1 MAEETGSVETGNPE
15 AAVDASVSASA
26 TPGQPPAATQG
37 AWIDSVSDTDL
48 RGWAENK
55 GLQNGNFENVLNS
68 YHNLEKMM
76 GADRAG
82 RTVTLLD
89 DTSTPE
95 QTDTFYNRLGR
106 PETPD
111 AYSFALGEGAD
122 TARLDGLRATAHQ
135 LGITDKQFSGL
146 AEADSAYFSHVVE
159 QQGQAE
165 QLAAVDAEN
174 ALRQEWGAAFDQ
186 NIQGVEQ
193 YAAQLGM
200 TEAHLVGLRD
210 SMGPV
215 EAMKFVHSLGGK
227 LGEDSVDQGESVTG
241 GMLTPAAAQQQLGEL
256 SMNKEYMEAWL
267 NRTHPG
273 HKAAVEKKST
283 LARQAAGQAP

>member
-1 MAEETGSVETGNPE
+1 
-15 AAVDASVSASA
+15 
-26 TPGQPPAATQG
+26 
-37 AWIDSVSDTDL
+37 
-48 RGWAENK
+48 
-55 GLQNGNFENVLNS
+55 
-68 YHNLEKMM
+68 
-76 GADRAG
+76 
-82 RTVTLLD
+82 
-89 DTSTPE
+89 
-95 QTDTFYNRLGR
+95 
-106 PETPD
+106 
-111 AYSFALGEGAD
+111 
-122 TARLDGLRATAHQ
+122 
-135 LGITDKQFSGL
+135 
-146 AEADSAYFSHVVE
+146 
-159 QQGQAE
+159 
-165 QLAAVDAEN
+165 
-174 ALRQEWGAAFDQ
+174 
-186 NIQGVEQ
+186 
-193 YAAQLGM
+193 M